1 MTPLAS
7 RIATLPANVR
17 GIFLMIVS
25 AASYAVMLAIVR
37 SVSKQIHFTEI
48 VFFRVG
54 IGLVVLLPMFWKG
67 GIGSMRTR
75 HLWRYT
81 YRAGLQA
88 GAMASY
94 YFGLTLLPL
103 AVGVTLG
110 QTTALFV
117 AIIAIWLLGEPS
129 VLGRWLAIALGLSGV
144 VVIIRPSFEGVDYGA
159 FLVVLSALLYAIYQ
173 VDAKVLSRTEPVTL
187 IVFWTMALA
196 TPMALLAALF
206 AWIWPSPAQL
216 FWLFLIGAIGTLGNW
231 SLTMAYKIGE
241 MTATAPLA
249 YTQLIWAALIGFAVF
264 GETPD
269 AWTWIGAAMIAAAG
283 IMLSQM
289 EARRAVARAGAKS
302 ERRGDAS

>member
-1 MTPLAS
+1 M
-7 RIATLPANVR
+7 V
-17 GIFLMIVS
+17 VS

-37 SVSKQIHFTEI
+37 SISKQIHFTEI
-48 VFFRVG
+48 VFFRVS

-67 GIGSMRTR
+67 GLRSMRTR

-81 YRAGLQA
+81 YRAALQA

-94 YFGLTLLPL
+94 YLGLTLLPL

-117 AIIAIWLLGEPS
+117 AIIAIWILREPS
-129 VLGRWLAIALGLSGV
+129 LFGRWLAIALGLSGV
-144 VVIIRPSFEGVDYGA
+144 LVIIRPSFEGVDYGGM
-159 FLVVLSALLYAIYQ
+159 LVVLSALLYAIYQ

-187 IVFWTMALA
+187 IVFWTMVLA

-206 AWIWPSPAQL
+206 SWVWPSPEQL
-216 FWLFLIGAIGTLGNW
+216 LWLFLIGAIGTLGNW

-249 YTQLIWAALIGFAVF
+249 YTQLVWAALIGFVAF
-264 GETPD
+264 GEIPD
-269 AWTWIGAAMIAAAG
+269 VWTWIGAGMIAAAG
-283 IMLSQM
+283 IMLSRM
-289 EARRAVARAGAKS
+289 EARRARERTGAKP
-302 ERRGDAS
+302 ERLADAS